1 MKFLTLILIFCASTS
16 FAAPFLVCDRDT
28 SANPPTEYQIT
39 LPSGQTWMVAN
50 APAITTGL
58 YGFKADIANAPV
70 GTTSIS
76 VKACKVDPIWGTLC
90 SVAST
95 YPLARTAPPLS
106 PALLI
111 VAQ

>member
-1 MKFLTLILIFCASTS
+1 MKTIIALLFMSSIAQ
-16 FAAPFLVCDRDT
+16 AAPLLVCDRDT
-28 SANPPTEYQIT
+28 TTNPPTEYQII
-39 LPSGQTWMVAN
+39 LPAGQTWMVATS
-50 APAITTGL
+50 PAITTGL

-76 VKACKVDPIWGTLC
+76 VKACKVDPIWGTQC

-95 YPLARTAPPLS
+95 YPLVRPSAPLA
-106 PALLI
+106 PAVLI